1 MVLYLARTPPQVC
14 APTRHNHQF
23 FPFVG
28 FSRFWPKFF
37 KTPCVPDGCIYRSN
51 FFGKET
57 QVPKLCFDAIWG
69 KKKISKILRLNSKG
83 KVAIWPFWDRFS
95 SAKKVFLTCY
105 GTSSKH
111 HRRCLEVQRTRLK
124 RFLILEHRWGL

>member
-1 MVLYLARTPPQVC
+1 MKVYFHRATRQVC

-23 FPFVG
+23 FPFAG

-69 KKKISKILRLNSKG
+69 KKIFENFTPKFKG
-83 KVAIWPFWDRFS
+83 KSGHMAILGPIFKRKKSFFNLLWDIIQAS
-95 SAKKVFLTCY
+95 
-105 GTSSKH
+105 
-111 HRRCLEVQRTRLK
+111 
-124 RFLILEHRWGL
+124 